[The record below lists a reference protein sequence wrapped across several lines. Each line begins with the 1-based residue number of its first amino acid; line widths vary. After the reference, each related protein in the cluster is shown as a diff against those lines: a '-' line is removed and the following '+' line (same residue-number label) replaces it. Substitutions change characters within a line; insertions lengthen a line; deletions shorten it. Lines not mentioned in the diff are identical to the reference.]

1 MEEISVND
9 GKGFFDNLGLID
21 TLINDCNELPKDL
34 MNGQNVRFCKRVVDM
49 VQKLANLKQGIQN
62 DFRSLTEQIKELTER
77 NDADV
82 MEH

>member
-21 TLINDCNELPKDL
+21 TLIVDCNELLKDL

-49 VQKLANLKQGIQN
+49 VQKLSNLKNGIQN
-62 DFRSLTEQIKELTER
+62 DFRSMTEQIKELTER